1 MYSGFTEGKVID
13 NEDMVIVLFQLSS
26 RESLRKE
33 HDGIMNRSGV
43 YLHLSAT
50 EDGRPSIYAGQ
61 ARHLETRGAH
71 PTRIKDRDLVILA
84 ARGEDP
90 WNMDENWRQELEHL
104 LIKGLV
110 EREETHNIVCEN
122 KKREPDSYC
131 EDKEEIHAWFD
142 SLLSELKDQEV
153 PGYTEKKYGEPKVE
167 LYSIKSSQRAT
178 KNHFK
183 VDGARYIPSTGRVT
197 VPIGSVATGNQYC
210 VPISH
215 QEVKTELIKSGIL
228 EPVEPEGE
236 HFRFTEEYTFG
247 SRSEATAVII
257 NSPKGWKAAGWELD
271 G

>member
-1 MYSGFTEGKVID
+1 MYSDFTEEKVID
-13 NEDMVIVLFQLSS
+13 NEDKDMVIVLFPPSS
-26 RESLRKE
+26 RESLRKK

-71 PTRIKDRDLVILA
+71 PARIKDRDLVILA
-84 ARGEDP
+84 ARRDP
-90 WNMDENWRQELEHL
+90 RDMDENWRQELEHL

-110 EREETHNIVCEN
+110 KREESDNIVCEN
-122 KKREPDSYC
+122 KKREPASYC
-131 EDKEEIHAWFD
+131 EDKEEIHTWFK
-142 SLLSELKDQEV
+142 SLLRGLKDRKV
-153 PGYTEKKYGEPKVE
+153 PGFFTKKYGDPKVE

-178 KNHFK
+178 KNHFE

-197 VPIGSVATGNQYC
+197 VPIGSLASRNRSC

-215 QEVKTELIKSGIL
+215 QEVKTDLIKSGIL
-228 EPVEPEGE
+228 KLEGKQ
-236 HFRFTEEYTFG
+236 FRFTKEYPFG

-257 NSPKGWKAAGWELD
+257 NSPKGWEAAGWELD